1 MSYRIKIIFT
11 NTNFEKKNSFGY
23 PVVLFHTFSSNND
36 MIHTVKKEH
45 GLDEGDFCMECPDQP
60 IDNEN
65 LDWMTEILGVQG
77 GLMQTTS
84 DFW

>member
-1 MSYRIKIIFT
+1 
-11 NTNFEKKNSFGY
+11 
-23 PVVLFHTFSSNND
+23 
-36 MIHTVKKEH
+36 
-45 GLDEGDFCMECPDQP
+45 MEFPNQP

-77 GLMQTTS
+77 ELMQTTS